1 MWRSTRF
8 GTRPPRR
15 PMNRT
20 RTPRSFR
27 SSRRRRRSDSLKR
40 MRKRTSSSG
49 RRQFSVE
56 NAYTVIRFSPRCW
69 AQRPLPSMTMATWR
83 GTRPGSMPEITVRNL
98 AVRGLLDGEG
108 AFHARAL
115 VPGNVAVEGVLPCG
129 QLHLLA
135 RALARAGLDHE
146 AVHALDAERVADV
159 LGLQRELEHAGGC
172 GDLRRRELVARAV
185 DLDRLDRLAL
195 GLDVVVH
202 AVTAATAGER
212 DRTEGDGRGR
222 REGSTHHQFPV
233 WLVPD

>member
-1 MWRSTRF
+1 MWRRTRF

-27 SSRRRRRSDSLKR
+27 SSRRRSRSDSLKR
-40 MRKRTSSSG
+40 IRKRTSSSG

-56 NAYTVIRFSPRCW
+56 NAYTVIHLSPSSRPPSTVSKRASSPAAWPSVRFRPRCC

-98 AVRGLLDGEG
+98 VGALRDGEG

-115 VPGNVAVEGVLPCG
+115 VPGDVAVEGVLPCL

-135 RALARAGLDHE
+135 RALAGAGLDQE
-146 AVHALDAERVADV
+146 AVDALDAERVADV
-159 LGLQRELEHAGGC
+159 LGLERELEHARGC
-172 GDLRRRELVARAV
+172 GDLRRRELVARA
-185 DLDRLDRLAL
+185 
-195 GLDVVVH
+195 
-202 AVTAATAGER
+202 
-212 DRTEGDGRGR
+212 
-222 REGSTHHQFPV
+222 
-233 WLVPD
+233 